1 MNTKTL
7 RWTVLALAAVGLA
20 LAAGFTSARGE
31 TQPQDQSAHPNIIF
45 VLTDDL
51 AWNLVQFMPHVQ
63 EMQQRGVTFANYFV
77 TDSLCCP
84 SRASI
89 FTGKY
94 PHDTGIFTNS
104 GNDGGFKLFHDRGE
118 EQDTFATR
126 LQTRGYLTAMMGKYL
141 NGYTP
146 AGLVDGK
153 RAYIPPGWNEWD
165 VAGNGY
171 PNFNYNLNVNGRI
184 VHYGTAP
191 QAYLTDVVANKGA
204 AFIDQAAAA
213 NKPFLLEIATFAPH
227 SPYTPAPRDAND
239 FPGLQAPRTP
249 AFDEADV
256 SDKPAW
262 LSGHAPLTATQ
273 IQQIDAAFRKRAQSV
288 EAIDD
293 LIARL
298 QATLVKN
305 GLAENT
311 YIFFS
316 SDNGYHMGDHRL
328 VSGKMTAFETDIRVP
343 LIVTGPG
350 VAPGKTVDRIAQ
362 NIDLY
367 PTFARLA
374 HASVPPSVD
383 GQTLEPLFGDRVVP
397 VWRDAAL
404 VEHHGPDFDAS
415 DPDAP
420 PPGSGNPTTYEAL
433 RLPESTYVE
442 YANGEREY
450 YDLHADPYE
459 LTNTAGQLTP
469 SQLESL
475 HSTLAALENCHS
487 AAACRQAG
495 EHPH

>member
-1 MNTKTL
+1 MRSKTL
-7 RWTVLALAAVGLA
+7 RWMVAAAAAGALGLV
-20 LAAGFTSARGE
+20 AGFTSASGNTR
-31 TQPQDQSAHPNIIF
+31 PDVRPNIIF

-51 AWNLVQFMPHVQ
+51 AWNLVEYMPHVQ
-63 EMQQRGVTFANYFV
+63 QMQQQGVTFSNYFV

-94 PHDTGIFTNS
+94 PHDTGIFTN
-104 GNDGGFKLFHDRGE
+104 GGRDGGFKVFHDSGQE
-118 EQDTFATR
+118 NETFAVR
-126 LQTRGYLTAMMGKYL
+126 LQQRGYLTAMMGKYL

-146 AGLVDGK
+146 NGLVDGS
-153 RAYIPPGWNEWD
+153 RLYIPPGWSEWD

-171 PNFNYNLNVNGRI
+171 PNFNYNLNENGQL

-191 QAYLTDVVANKGA
+191 RAYLTDVMARKGA
-204 AFIDQAAAA
+204 SFVDRAAAA
-213 NKPFLLEIATFAPH
+213 HKPFLLEIATFAPH

-256 SDKPAW
+256 SDKPSW
-262 LSGHAPLTATQ
+262 LSGHAPLTADQ
-273 IQQIDAAFRKRAQSV
+273 IAQIDTAFRKRAQSV

-293 LIARL
+293 LIAQL
-298 QATLVKN
+298 QATLAKN
-305 GLAENT
+305 GIADNT

-343 LIVTGPG
+343 LVVTGPG
-350 VAPGKTVDRIAQ
+350 VAAGKSVARIAQ
-362 NIDLY
+362 NIDLF
-367 PTFARLA
+367 PTFVRLGR
-374 HASVPPSVD
+374 ASVPPSVD
-383 GQTLEPLFGDRVVP
+383 GETLEPLLGNQVVP

-404 VEHHGPDFDAS
+404 IEHHGPDFDAG

-420 PPGSGNPTTYEAL
+420 PPGSGNPMTYEAL
-433 RLPESTYVE
+433 RLPTSTYVE

-450 YDLHADPYE
+450 YDLPNDPYQ
-459 LTNTAGQLTP
+459 LTNTASQLTP
-469 SQLESL
+469 SQLDSL
-475 HSTLAALENCHS
+475 HAKLDALVNCHS
-487 AAACRQAG
+487 GASCRQAG
-495 EHPH
+495 MR

>member
-1 MNTKTL
+1 MSSKTL
-7 RWTVLALAAVGLA
+7 RWTLAAITAIGLV
-20 LAAGFTSARGE
+20 LTAGFSSASGR
-31 TQPQDQSAHPNIIF
+31 TRPNTRPNIVF

-51 AWNLVQFMPHVQ
+51 AWNLVQYMPHVQ
-63 EMQQRGVTFANYFV
+63 QMQQQGVTFSNYFV

-94 PHDTGIFTNS
+94 PHDTGIFTN
-104 GNDGGFKLFHDRGE
+104 GGKDGGFQLFHDLGE
-118 EQDTFATR
+118 ERDTFATR
-126 LQTRGYLTAMMGKYL
+126 LQRRGYVTGMMGKYL

-171 PNFNYNLNVNGRI
+171 ANFNYNLNENGKI

-191 QAYLTDVVANKGA
+191 QNYLTDVVANKGA
-204 AFIDQAAAA
+204 AFIDRAAAA
-213 NKPFLLEIATFAPH
+213 HKPFLLEIATFTPH

-256 SDKPAW
+256 SDKPTW
-262 LSGHAPLTATQ
+262 LSGHPPLTPTQ
-273 IQQIDAAFRKRAQSV
+273 IAQIDTAFRKRAQSV

-293 LIARL
+293 LIAQL

-305 GLAENT
+305 GIAENT

-343 LIVTGPG
+343 LVVTGPG
-350 VAPGKTVDRIAQ
+350 VTPGKTVARVAQ

-367 PTFARLA
+367 PTFVRLGR
-374 HASVPPSVD
+374 ASVPPSVD
-383 GQTLEPLFGDRVVP
+383 GQTLVPLFGEQVVP
-397 VWRDAAL
+397 IWRDAAL
-404 VEHHGPDFDAS
+404 IEHHGPDFDPS

-450 YDLHADPYE
+450 YDLRTDPYE
-459 LTNTAGQLTP
+459 LTNTASQLTP
-469 SQLESL
+469 DELASL
-475 HSTLAALENCHS
+475 HSTLTALENCHS
-487 AAACRQAG
+487 RASCRQAAQ
-495 EHPH
+495 HRS

>member
-1 MNTKTL
+1 MSSKTL
-7 RWTVLALAAVGLA
+7 RATLAAITAVGLA
-20 LAAGFTSARGE
+20 LTAGFASASGTTGATTR
-31 TQPQDQSAHPNIIF
+31 PNIVF

-51 AWNLVQFMPHVQ
+51 AWNLVQYMPHVQ
-63 EMQQRGVTFANYFV
+63 QLQQQGVTFSNYFV

-89 FTGKY
+89 FTGRY
-94 PHDTGIFTNS
+94 PHDTGIFTNGGS
-104 GNDGGFKLFHDRGE
+104 DGGFKVFHARGG

-153 RAYIPPGWNEWD
+153 PAYIPPGWNEWD

-171 PNFNYNLNVNGRI
+171 ANFNYNLNENGKI
-184 VHYGTAP
+184 VHYGSAP
-191 QAYLTDVVANKGA
+191 RAYLTDVVASKGA
-204 AFIDQAAAA
+204 AFIDRAAAA
-213 NKPFLLEIATFAPH
+213 HQPFLLEIATFAPH
-227 SPYTPAPRDAND
+227 SPYTPAPRHAND

-256 SDKPAW
+256 SDKPTW

-273 IQQIDAAFRKRAQSV
+273 IAQIDTAFRKRAQAV
-288 EAIDD
+288 EAVDD
-293 LIARL
+293 LIAKL
-298 QATLVKN
+298 QATLVEN
-305 GLAENT
+305 GVADNT
-311 YIFFS
+311 YVFFS

-350 VAPGKTVDRIAQ
+350 VAAGKDVARIAQ

-367 PTFARLA
+367 PTFARLGR
-374 HASVPPSVD
+374 ASVPPSVD
-383 GQTLEPLFGDRVVP
+383 GQSLVPLLGEQVVP
-397 VWRDAAL
+397 IWRDAAL
-404 VEHHGPDFDAS
+404 VEHHGPDFDAT
-415 DPDAP
+415 DPDLP

-442 YANGEREY
+442 YANGELEY
-450 YDLHADPYE
+450 YDLRTDPYQ
-459 LTNTAGQLTP
+459 LTNTASQLTP
-469 SQLESL
+469 SERESL
-475 HSTLAALENCHS
+475 HSRLAALENCHS
-487 AAACRQAG
+487 GASCRDAG
-495 EHPH
+495 EH